1 MFKHKALKLI
11 RGTESLSD
19 ERSLTEL
26 GLFRSV
32 NRRLQWDII
41 TIYTREMQTTERKQ
55 FNLLDDVGRK
65 TNGCRQVI
73 ITARMEIRT

>member
-1 MFKHKALKLI
+1 MKLI

-19 ERSLTEL
+19 ERSLIEL

-41 TIYTREMQTTERKQ
+41 PIYTREMQTTERKQ
-55 FNLLDDVGRK
+55 FNLMDDVGRK
-65 TNGCRQVI
+65 TNGCRQAI
-73 ITARMEIRT
+73 ITARMEIKT